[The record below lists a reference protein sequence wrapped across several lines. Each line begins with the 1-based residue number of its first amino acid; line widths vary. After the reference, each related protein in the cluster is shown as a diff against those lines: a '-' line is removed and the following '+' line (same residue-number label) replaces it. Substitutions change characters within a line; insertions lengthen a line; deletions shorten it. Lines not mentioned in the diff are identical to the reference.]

1 MAKRNE
7 IKFVTLCITIIDC
20 SENEHF
26 SDLVELVL
34 FVEKG
39 EREVEKMTLCD
50 LSMKSYTNTDLFK
63 TKKINENFKKDGK
76 VFACLIG
83 CITDK
88 SFNIIM

>member
-1 MAKRNE
+1 M
-7 IKFVTLCITIIDC
+7 VVSC
-20 SENEHF
+20 SGNLHF
-26 SDLVELVL
+26 SDVVELVL

-39 EREVEKMTLCD
+39 ETEVEKMTLCV
-50 LSMKSYTNTDLFK
+50 LSMKRYTNTDLFK